1 MRLDIKLWV
10 IGGMVDQPN
19 ALAAFAGVLA
29 ESSAVDDVEYCT
41 RKLKFGDDVKLS
53 IGIDAHDTVN

>member
-1 MRLDIKLWV
+1 MRLEIKLWV
-10 IGGMVDQPN
+10 MLVDQLD
-19 ALAAFAGVLA
+19 ALAALAGVLA

-53 IGIDAHDTVN
+53 IGAEPHDTVN